1 MNKIV
6 QPIYTIEYSKWDK
19 IPEYVSNYIAYN
31 YIHIVYIS
39 VMKMNWSEVIISG
52 IILLALDSIYL
63 TTFGGF
69 FNNLINTIQG
79 SKIKFRLSG
88 AIMCYI
94 LIIFG
99 LNYFVIQP
107 HKPVVDAAILGFII
121 YGVYETTN
129 YTIIDKWRSSAV
141 IIDTVWG
148 AILFALTTYI
158 TYMILPFT
166 STKF

>member
-6 QPIYTIEYSKWDK
+6 RPIYTLEYLKWVK
-19 IPEYVSNYIAYN
+19 IPEYVCNYIVHN

-39 VMKMNWSEVIISG
+39 VMKMNWNEVIISG

-63 TTFGGF
+63 NTFGGF

-94 LIIFG
+94 LIIIG
-99 LNYFVIQP
+99 LNYFIIQP
-107 HKPVVDAAILGFII
+107 HKSVFDAAILGFII

-129 YTIIDKWRSSAV
+129 YTIIDKWTASAV
-141 IIDTVWG
+141 IIDTIWG

-166 STKF
+166 R